1 MLRPALIPPLAA
13 GVLMAALA
21 VTGAAAEPVTVK
33 VGVCAPTVSVS
44 LAPFA
49 VADKLGYSERENV
62 RFDFVVAGNST
73 DCAKYLATRQFDTA
87 QFSIEQIV
95 AMRLQG
101 VKMTTFYTF
110 SQGNVYGIAVP
121 MDSQIR
127 TLSDLKGKRI
137 GVTSMSSIGVLTAR
151 AFAANSGLDPQAD
164 LSFSAIGTGAQA
176 AALLSRGQV
185 DAVSMFDTQFA
196 MIANAGTPLR
206 LLPLPQDY
214 RTFPTTGF
222 VALES
227 TLRDKRG
234 ALEALGRVWAMGSE
248 FTQANPEAAI
258 RMAWDY
264 FPQLKPVGTSP
275 EQALANETKVLKAR
289 LANWDLALGGVSQW
303 GESNPAH
310 YAAYV
315 DFLVKWKMIQPGVPA
330 KDLYTNGLV
339 PSFNRFDRNAVL
351 KAAADWK
358 P

>member
-1 MLRPALIPPLAA
+1 MMRW
-13 GVLMAALA
+13 ALA
-21 VTGAAAEPVTVK
+21 SLFAAISIACAAAEPVTLR

-49 VADKLGYSERENV
+49 VAEKLGYSERENL
-62 RFDFVVAGNST
+62 RFDFIVAGTST

-87 QFSIEQIV
+87 QFSIEQII

-101 VKMTTFYTF
+101 VRMTTFYTF

-121 MDSQIR
+121 QDSAIK

-137 GVTSMSSIGVLTAR
+137 GVTSMSSVGVLNGR
-151 AFAANSGLDPQAD
+151 AFLATVGLNPQTDVA
-164 LSFSAIGTGAQA
+164 FSAAGTGAQA
-176 AALLSRGQV
+176 AALLNRGQV

-196 MIANAGTPLR
+196 MIGNAGTPLR
-206 LLPLPQDY
+206 LLPLPQEY
-214 RTFPTTGF
+214 RAFPTTGF

-227 TLRDKRG
+227 TLRDKRA
-234 ALEALGRVWAMGSE
+234 ALEALGRLWAMGSE
-248 FTQANPEAAI
+248 FTQANPEAAV

-264 FPQLKPVGTSP
+264 FPQLKPVGTP
-275 EQALANETKVLKAR
+275 EEQALANEVAVLKAR
-289 LANWDLALGGVSQW
+289 LANWDLALGGVSDW

-315 DFLVKWKMIQPGVPA
+315 DFLLKWKMIQPGIPPT
-330 KDLYTNGLV
+330 DLYTNALV
-339 PSFNRFDRNAVL
+339 PAFNRFDQQAVL

-358 P
+358 K